1 MFHKMSWLSAVWLVG
16 SSTTATVPIAALAAT
31 PPVAVAPQYDTSHVY
46 VAPAEVERFVASFL
60 ATFGG
65 TTTKQVVVNVSPVAS
80 STSSQLLQTPEGTVS
95 LFGYRTPVPY
105 PFGLERNGYLVT
117 NLDVAIRVARAC
129 GAAVVVAPFPDPIGR
144 DAIIQWPGGV
154 DMQLYWHTKAPSYAP
169 FKFVPENRV
178 YVPPDH
184 LAAFLASFLAFSHG
198 KVVSDVHDAPGA
210 EIGEPGK
217 SYRRVR
223 IESDFGRMEVLVTD
237 GHLPYPYGWETTGY
251 QVDNVEN
258 TITRA
263 VAAGVE
269 VLVPPFDAGGRQ
281 SAVVEFPGGY
291 IAEIHAQLTR
301 DAAAVGTTSA
311 HSSGA

>member
-1 MFHKMSWLSAVWLVG
+1 M
-16 SSTTATVPIAALAAT
+16 TATVPIAALAAT

-46 VAPAEVERFVASFL
+46 LAPADVDRFVASFL

-95 LFGYRTPVPY
+95 VFGYRTPVPY

-198 KVVSDVHDAPGA
+198 KVVSDVHAAPGA

-258 TITRA
+258 TIARA

>member
-16 SSTTATVPIAALAAT
+16 SSMTATVPIAALAAT

-46 VAPAEVERFVASFL
+46 LAPADVDRFVASFL

-95 LFGYRTPVPY
+95 VFGYRTPVPY

-198 KVVSDVHDAPGA
+198 KVVSDVHAAPGA

-258 TITRA
+258 TIARA